1 MQTSGIYKLEF
12 TDGSYYIGQSVNLD
26 TRDKDHLG
34 ALKNGSH
41 FNYRVQTKYDT
52 LGYLPSYTIIKL
64 CTPSEL
70 NHYEGS
76 LIDLKDPLCLN
87 IKAGSDSN
95 FGFNAPTAKYLTSDI
110 ETAFFILIDNPG
122 ILHKDVADF
131 VGIDINT
138 VHDIS
143 AGRNRVYTELSKV
156 YPDKYAQ
163 LLKMKAANTRGKTT
177 IVLEHTDGR
186 TVTLVTGEYSEFCR
200 QNNVQNGNLTKVIKG
215 ERKTTMGWK
224 LITQYDN

>member
-12 TDGSYYIGQSVNLD
+12 IDKSYYIGQSVNLN
-26 TRDKDHLG
+26 TRDKDHFS
-34 ALKNGSH
+34 ALSNGSH
-41 FNYRVQTKYDT
+41 FNYKVQNKYDS
-52 LGYLPSYTIIKL
+52 LGVLPSYTIIKL
-64 CTPSEL
+64 CNPSEL
-70 NHYEGS
+70 NSYES
-76 LIDLKDPLCLN
+76 NLIDLKDSLCLN
-87 IKAGSDSN
+87 IKAGGDSN

-143 AGRNRVYTELSKV
+143 AGRNRVYTELSKA

-200 QNNVQNGNLTKVIKG
+200 QNGVQNGNLTKVIKG

-224 LITQYDN
+224 LIKQYDN